1 MSGHRKF
8 SELTKKFSPEHRR
21 LFEIEKAELLAKI
34 DREIHIEPIV
44 LEWSEWHPWPDV
56 ERDVRS
62 GGSIAPNEQPGVY
75 EVRLGTQQQRLI
87 IGRSDNLKLR
97 IGQVLIGG
105 SVPHPEGEKIRSDM
119 KYRELSASD
128 VNLRWAVTDRPAAV
142 AEELFLRHEGRF
154 GALPKYNGLVQKGR
168 NHKDTVQQAQT
179 V

>member
-87 IGRSDNLKLR
+87 IEKVRQPQIANRAG
-97 IGQVLIGG
+97 IGTRQRAPSGG
-105 SVPHPEGEKIRSDM
+105 
-119 KYRELSASD
+119 
-128 VNLRWAVTDRPAAV
+128 
-142 AEELFLRHEGRF
+142 
-154 GALPKYNGLVQKGR
+154 
-168 NHKDTVQQAQT
+168 
-179 V
+179 